1 MKNADKN
8 EMRSIGRRNAL
19 KFAVIGALP
28 LATGPTWAQ
37 AAYPSRPLRLIV
49 PLNAGG
55 GTDVF
60 ARIVADKLGLS
71 LGQAIVVDNK
81 PGASGMIGTDYVAQA
96 VPDGYVLGLTQSG
109 PMLTNQFLFAKMSYD
124 PQRDLTCV
132 YLMALGPQIL
142 LVNPAKVPA
151 RSAGELV
158 EFLKRE
164 KGKLLFGSVGVGSY
178 GHLALEYMSQTQDAK
193 MTHVPYSGEAA
204 MARDLIA
211 GDVAL
216 AFGSSV
222 LAKPNVDAG
231 KLRAIGVSGNQRMS
245 SLPNVP
251 TISEQGLNDEVY
263 RTVGWLA
270 LVAPSKTPA
279 HIVDRLRDEVKKIA
293 LLPDVQERIGSLGLE
308 IVKDSTPAS
317 YKAFYDAQKPVWERL
332 VKLAGVK
339 PS

>member
-1 MKNADKN
+1 MTNEEKNG
-8 EMRSIGRRNAL
+8 MRHLDRRSVL
-19 KFAVIGALP
+19 KLAAIGAMP
-28 LATGPTWAQ
+28 FGSGTVWAQ
-37 AAYPSRPLRLIV
+37 TAYPSRPVRMIV
-49 PLNAGG
+49 PLNPGG

-60 ARIVADKLGLS
+60 ARIVAEKLGTS

-81 PGASGMIGTDYVAQA
+81 PGASGMIGTDYVAKA
-96 VPDGYVLGLTQSG
+96 APDGYVVGITQSG
-109 PMLTNQFLFAKMSYD
+109 PMLTNQFLFEKMSYD

-151 RSAGELV
+151 RNATELV
-158 EFLKRE
+158 EFIKRE
-164 KGKLLFGSVGVGSY
+164 KGKLSYGSVGVGSY
-178 GHLALEYMSQTQDAK
+178 GHLALEYMSQTHDAK
-193 MTHVPYSGEAA
+193 MAHAPYSGEAA

-251 TISEQGLNDEVY
+251 TLSEQGLTDEVF

-270 LVAPSKTPA
+270 LVVPSRTPA
-279 HIVDRLRDEVKKIA
+279 HIVDRLHDEMRKIA
-293 LLPDVQERIGSLGLE
+293 LLPDVQERIGNLGLE

-317 YKAFYDAQKPVWERL
+317 YKTFYEAQKPVWERL
-332 VKLAGVK
+332 VKLAGVR
-339 PS
+339 PN